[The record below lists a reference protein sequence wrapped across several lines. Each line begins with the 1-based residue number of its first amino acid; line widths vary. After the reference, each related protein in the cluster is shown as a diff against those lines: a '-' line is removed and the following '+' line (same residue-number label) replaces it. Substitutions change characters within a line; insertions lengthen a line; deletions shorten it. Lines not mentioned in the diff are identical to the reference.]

1 MLNSKKLLL
10 SFLLICMVVM
20 PPPAKVVAITCG
32 TVHNIMHPYCHKYA
46 LFGESFPS
54 ECCNELKSLIS
65 NITISA
71 DRQSVCSCMKGLAST
86 EKQVNRLAS
95 IPELCGANLP
105 FKIGKDVDCSKVN

>member
-1 MLNSKKLLL
+1 FEEEFFDHSTNNIIPTKVSDSTMLNSKKLLL
-10 SFLLICMVVM
+10 SFLLICMVVT

-71 DRQSVCSCMKGLAST
+71 DHQSACSCMKGLAFT
-86 EKQVNRLAS
+86 EKTS
-95 IPELCGANLP
+95 EPSG
-105 FKIGKDVDCSKVN
+105 